1 MHFLADYVIFHFVLF
16 FILLATENATTPR
29 RVLQVQIVACRKGK
43 RQNSF
48 YFFKYKTA
56 LFLSKLKG

>member
-1 MHFLADYVIFHFVLF
+1 MHFLADYVIFHFVFF

-56 LFLSKLKG
+56 LFLSKLKD

>member
-1 MHFLADYVIFHFVLF
+1 MHFLADYVIFHY
-16 FILLATENATTPR
+16 IAGNGKCYYPR

-48 YFFKYKTA
+48 YILKYKTA
-56 LFLSKLKG
+56 LLLSKLKD